1 MAHVSAGSNFPTME
15 RRRNQIN
22 KPEKTEAPLASRNFR
37 RQSSRGRQDPS
48 SPENTGRKQGAR
60 QGLGALIIQCGNSGA
75 LAKNTGAERGA
86 GRAVL
91 PIFKWSG
98 NGRPPS
104 GRGPQRPIWTGGG
117 VPLSNGEN
125 RLNTSKFV
133 GHPLGRKMGSIPQF
147 LCRPR
152 RGQKNGLNTANATR
166 PENRLNTAVR
176 VGHEVSG
183 ASITS
188 ATRGAMEYIHPIL
201 PSVPGKGRMPSSRL

>member
-104 GRGPQRPIWTGGG
+104 GRGLQCPIWTGDAE
-117 VPLSNGEN
+117 PFSNGEKPAQY
-125 RLNTSKFV
+125 LKIC
-133 GHPLGRKMGSIPQF
+133 GSPAG
-147 LCRPR
+147 P
-152 RGQKNGLNTANATR
+152 KNGLNTAVFMQASAR
-166 PENRLNTAVR
+166 PEKRAQYR
-176 VGHEVSG
+176 KCD
-183 ASITS
+183 A
-188 ATRGAMEYIHPIL
+188 P
-201 PSVPGKGRMPSSRL
+201 